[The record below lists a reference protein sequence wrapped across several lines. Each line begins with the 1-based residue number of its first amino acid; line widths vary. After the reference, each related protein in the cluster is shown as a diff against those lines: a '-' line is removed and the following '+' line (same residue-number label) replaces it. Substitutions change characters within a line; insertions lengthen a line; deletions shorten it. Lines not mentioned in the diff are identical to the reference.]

1 MKKVFYLF
9 ASLIL
14 LSLPAKAAL
23 ISLIPS
29 DTDVFT
35 GEYFDVVV
43 QITDLQPGEVVTL
56 FDISLLFD
64 PAVFNLTGST
74 FGPGLGGGGIDS
86 FQDNTGNIF
95 YEFSFLDE
103 VTLIS
108 LQGSG
113 FTLFTLNFQ
122 ALTTSFAS
130 VIDLEINPFGLLNYD
145 QQDIAAQVSAA
156 TISIEQR
163 TQTVSAPSS
172 LPLLLLALAG
182 MLNRRRTR
190 CNC

>member
-29 DTDVFT
+29 DSDVFT
-35 GEYFDVVV
+35 GEYFDVAV

-56 FDISLLFD
+56 FDISVVFD
-64 PAVFNLTGST
+64 PAAIMLTGGI
-74 FGPGLGGGGIDS
+74 FGSGLGGVSDS
-86 FQDNTGNIF
+86 SQDNTGNNF
-95 YEFSFLDE
+95 YEFSFLDD
-103 VTLIS
+103 VS
-108 LQGSG
+108 LTQLQSSP

-122 ALTTSFAS
+122 ALVPSSAT
-130 VIDLEINPFGLLNYD
+130 VIGIEINPVGLLNYA
-145 QQDIAAQVSAA
+145 QEDIAAEIAVA

-163 TQTVSAPSS
+163 AQTVSAPSS
-172 LPLLLLALAG
+172 MPLLLLALSG
-182 MLNRRRTR
+182 LLGRRRTR
-190 CNC
+190 SRR